1 MMGRGLAE
9 LKRGF
14 AALMP
19 PGQEAGHNVS
29 STADT
34 RTPRAVLPPVQ
45 LEGEKKWQRW
55 GWPGS
60 GQSKELPCPSRE
72 LWQMCFA
79 HRAVA
84 KHKDCSEATLRALGA
99 FSSTPLFIYSCV
111 TSCSGTKNQ
120 SS

>member
-34 RTPRAVLPPVQ
+34 RTPGLFCLLYNWKARKNGKDGDGLEAVRARSYPAQ
-45 LEGEKKWQRW
+45 AESCGR
-55 GWPGS
+55 
-60 GQSKELPCPSRE
+60 C
-72 LWQMCFA
+72 
-79 HRAVA
+79 
-84 KHKDCSEATLRALGA
+84 ALHTG
-99 FSSTPLFIYSCV
+99 L
-111 TSCSGTKNQ
+111 
-120 SS
+120 